1 MADFSFDIVSEVNL
15 QEVDNAL
22 NQARKELANR
32 YDFRGSKS
40 TIEYNE
46 KEKKITILAED
57 DFKLRSLKEIL
68 TLRLSKRGISV
79 KSLTFKEPEKAFS
92 GMIRQTADINTGIP
106 QEKAKELVKIIK
118 DLRLKVQAQIQNEQV
133 RVTSP
138 KKDDLQAVIT
148 HLKSIEFPVPLQFVN
163 YR

>member
-15 QEVDNAL
+15 QEVANAL

-32 YDFRGSKS
+32 YDFRDSKS

-57 DFKLRSLKEIL
+57 DFKLRSLRDIL
-68 TLRLSKRGISV
+68 NLRLSKRGISV

-92 GMIRQTADINTGIP
+92 GMIRQVADINTGIP

-138 KKDDLQAVIT
+138 KKDDLQAVIA
-148 HLKSIEFPVPLQFVN
+148 HVKAIEFSVPLQFIN

>member
-15 QEVDNAL
+15 QEVANAL

-32 YDFRGSKS
+32 YDFRDSKS

-46 KEKKITILAED
+46 KEKKITILTED

-68 TLRLSKRGISV
+68 NLRLSKRGISV
-79 KSLTFKEPEKAFS
+79 KSLTFKEPENAFS
-92 GMIRQTADINTGIP
+92 GMIRQMADINTGIP
-106 QEKAKELVKIIK
+106 QEKAKELVKMIK
-118 DLRLKVQAQIQNEQV
+118 DLRLKVQTQIQNEQV

-138 KKDDLQAVIT
+138 KKDDLQAVIA
-148 HLKSIEFPVPLQFVN
+148 HVKAIEFSVPLQFIN